1 MPDFVSLQKRQDM
14 EYKCDIS
21 PKMITVADLLTDAF
35 VGMNHCITDT
45 GKNLIVEVPKKMC
58 ETVRAT
64 LKQQFPD
71 VALIRNAYPMME
83 DLHDFILI
91 KPLISEAPIF
101 DDNGV
106 SLPELEKL
114 LVDHDS
120 DKEYESLAEA
130 DIQKEFQ
137 RAFEL
142 YQVNTS
148 RLLRYASRKGKKE
161 EIQNRLEQIDNQ
173 RVKIVHTIQDFF
185 RKEPIERAWLFGSF
199 SRMEERSD
207 SDIDILVDLDK
218 TVPIGLLQYAK
229 MINELETL
237 LGRRV
242 DMVER
247 RSLKPFAQKS
257 INQDKVLV
265 YERA

>member
-1 MPDFVSLQKRQDM
+1 M

-21 PKMITVADLLTDAF
+21 PKMITVADALTDAF

-45 GKNLIVEVPKKMC
+45 RKNLIVEVPKKMC
-58 ETVRAT
+58 ETVLDT
-64 LKQQFPD
+64 LKQKFLD

-101 DDNGV
+101 DNNGV
-106 SLPELEKL
+106 NMPELEKL

-120 DKEYESLAEA
+120 DKEYDSLTEA

-137 RAFEL
+137 LAFEL
-142 YQVNTS
+142 YKVNTS

-161 EIQNRLEQIDNQ
+161 EIQRRMDLIDKQ
-173 RVKIVHTIQDFF
+173 RVKTVRAIQDFF
-185 RKEPIERAWLFGSF
+185 SQEPIERAWLFGSF
-199 SRMEERSD
+199 SRMEERAD

-218 TVPIGLLQYAK
+218 TVPMGLLQYAK
-229 MINELETL
+229 MINELEAL

-247 RSLKPFAQKS
+247 RSLKPFAQES

>member
-1 MPDFVSLQKRQDM
+1 MK
-14 EYKCDIS
+14 YKCDIS
-21 PKMITVADLLTDAF
+21 PKMITVAEVLTEAF

-45 GKNLIVEVPKKMC
+45 RKNLIVEVPKKMC
-58 ETVRAT
+58 ETVRNA

-71 VALIRNAYPMME
+71 VALIRKAYPMIE
-83 DLHDFILI
+83 DLHDFILV
-91 KPLISEAPIF
+91 KPLVSEAPIF
-101 DDNGV
+101 DYNGV
-106 SLPELEKL
+106 SMPELEKM
-114 LVDHDS
+114 LVDHYS
-120 DKEYESLAEA
+120 DKEYETLTEA

-142 YQVNTS
+142 YRVNIS

-161 EIQNRLEQIDNQ
+161 EIKLRMDRIDKQ
-173 RVKIVHTIQDFF
+173 RVKTIHTIQGFF
-185 RKEPIERAWLFGSF
+185 RQEPIERAWLFGSF

-207 SDIDILVDLDK
+207 SDIDILVDFDNS
-218 TVPIGLLQYAK
+218 VSIGLLQYTK
-229 MINELETL
+229 MINELESM

-247 RSLKPFAQKS
+247 RSLKPFAKES
-257 INQDKVLV
+257 VNRDKVLV